1 MLAALLIVFREV
13 FEAGLIVGIVMAVT
27 TGVAGRGLWVA
38 GGVAAGVLG
47 ACLVALFTSGLS
59 SLFGGSGQE
68 VFNAGI
74 LGFAVIMLTWHNVW
88 MARHGRELAAELQ
101 AAGEAVVAGS
111 KSLAALAIVVA
122 IAVLREGSEVVLFL
136 YGVAAAQGGASW
148 GMVGGG
154 FVGLILGSLVCLA
167 TYLGLI
173 TIPTRYLFGVTS
185 TLIAFLAAGLAAQ
198 AIAFLQQANILTAY
212 DGTVWD
218 TSWILSEFQLS
229 GPRPAHAD
237 WLCRPADRNAAHRL
251 CGDAGHHRCA
261 DEALLRTGSAAA
273 ADSVRRLRSRLRRH
287 RPGDGVV
294 GAAVSHENFAKI
306 GELGLQALDIQAN
319 DAAARE
325 RHDDDARRRILRLEF
340 NGEQIEPCV
349 LVRLIEIAA
358 LAAEHALEAQCRAA
372 TPIIRFVRGLGIGG
386 ADPVEA
392 AEPHDE
398 AVLLRLPENIGNTYQ
413 GVLQMRRH
421 HFNIVAI
428 ERNEFKLV
436 NGSVHQRALPGL
448 V

>member
-1 MLAALLIVFREV
+1 MLASLLIVFREV

-27 TGVAGRGLWVA
+27 AGVARRGLWVA
-38 GGVAAGVLG
+38 GGVTAGVFG

-74 LGFAVIMLTWHNVW
+74 LSFAVVMLTWHNVW

-148 GMVGGG
+148 GMVSGG

-167 TYLGLI
+167 TYLGLV

-212 DGTVWD
+212 DATVWD
-218 TSWILSEFQLS
+218 TSWILSDSSYLGRALHTLIGYIDQPTGMQLIVYV
-229 GPRPAHAD
+229 ATLVTIAV
-237 WLCRPADRNAAHRL
+237 LMKL
-251 CGDAGHHRCA
+251 F
-261 DEALLRTGSAAA
+261 SA
-273 ADSVRRLRSRLRRH
+273 
-287 RPGDGVV
+287 P
-294 GAAVSHENFAKI
+294 
-306 GELGLQALDIQAN
+306 
-319 DAAARE
+319 AARQP
-325 RHDDDARRRILRLEF
+325 RTA
-340 NGEQIEPCV
+340 
-349 LVRLIEIAA
+349 
-358 LAAEHALEAQCRAA
+358 
-372 TPIIRFVRGLGIGG
+372 
-386 ADPVEA
+386 
-392 AEPHDE
+392 
-398 AVLLRLPENIGNTYQ
+398 
-413 GVLQMRRH
+413 
-421 HFNIVAI
+421 
-428 ERNEFKLV
+428 
-436 NGSVHQRALPGL
+436 
-448 V
+448 